1 MNDIFIENQD
11 FLDTVVIGRSD
22 FSRSCG
28 IPKSEVNGKEML
40 EYCKNIINTSNDYG
54 FNSAFGGSISVNSID
69 CIRELHDSIDRIETR
84 KIVFNVEK
92 LEDNYAEAIDNA
104 IKFEYLYLRNKL
116 NYYQSIVN
124 EDKQRFDE
132 LKNRVD
138 VEL

>member
-1 MNDIFIENQD
+1 M
-11 FLDTVVIGRSD
+11 LYSD
-22 FSRSCG
+22 ALYAYAD
-28 IPKSEVNGKEML
+28 V
-40 EYCKNIINTSNDYG
+40 D
-54 FNSAFGGSISVNSID
+54 
-69 CIRELHDSIDRIETR
+69 
-84 KIVFNVEK
+84 KIQQVLYN
-92 LEDNYAEAIDNA
+92 LIDNA